1 MNQKAFAQIPKV
13 IKSPWGRRLLLD
25 RTRVM
30 GIINVTPDSFYE
42 NSRKQTVEE
51 ILLTA
56 GKMIRE
62 GADILDIGGMSTRP
76 GSDPVAESEEEK
88 RILPAVKAIREN
100 YPDIMISVDT
110 YRANVAQKALDAGA
124 DIVND
129 ISGFAFDSDL
139 IEVIAQNRVP
149 YILMHIK
156 GTPKDMQKNP
166 GYTDLMAEMMEY
178 FAEKIDFLTT
188 RHVDEDQI
196 LIDPGIGFGKRVE
209 DNLEILY
216 RMEEF
221 KQLQK
226 PILIAASRKS
236 FIGKVL
242 SLDSPAERLEGTL
255 AVTALCAWRNIDMV
269 RVHDVKENVRIIQ
282 MVEAI
287 KCRGQY

>member
-110 YRANVAQKALDAGA
+110 YRSNVAEKALEAGA
-124 DIVND
+124 DIIND
-129 ISGFAFDSDL
+129 VSGFSFDQRL
-139 IEVIAQNRVP
+139 IEVAAKSNAP

-156 GTPKDMQKNP
+156 GTPKNMQENTA
-166 GYTDLMAEMMEY
+166 YDDLIKEIAQY
-178 FAEKIDFLTT
+178 FVEKINYAISFNMN
-188 RHVDEDQI
+188 ENNII
-196 LIDPGIGFGKRVE
+196 LDPGLGFGKTYE
-209 DNLEILY
+209 DNMEIMD
-216 RMEEF
+216 RVCE
-221 KQLQK
+221 LQSLHR
-226 PILIAASRKS
+226 PLLIAASRKS
-236 FIGKVL
+236 FIGKAL
-242 SLDSPAERLEGTL
+242 GLKSPEDRLEGTL
-255 AVTALCAWRNIDMV
+255 AITALCTYHDVDMV
-269 RVHDVKENVRIIQ
+269 RVHDVRENVRIIE

-287 KCRGQY
+287 KCRR

>member
-1 MNQKAFAQIPKV
+1 MNQKAFAQPPKV
-13 IKSPWGRRLLLD
+13 IKSPWGRRLSLD

-30 GIINVTPDSFYE
+30 GIINITSDSFYE
-42 NSRKQTVEE
+42 KSRKQTTEE
-51 ILLTA
+51 ILLA
-56 GKMIRE
+56 AEKMIQD

-76 GSDPVAESEEEK
+76 GSDPIAESEEEK
-88 RILPAVKAIREN
+88 RILPAVKGIREN
-100 YPDIMISVDT
+100 HPDIMISVDT

-124 DIVND
+124 DIIND
-129 ISGFAFDSDL
+129 ISGLAFDPNL

-149 YILMHIK
+149 YILMHIR

-166 GYTDLMAEMMEY
+166 GYTNLIAEMMEY
-178 FAEKIDFLTT
+178 FKEKIDFLVAH
-188 RHVDEDQI
+188 HVDEDQI

-209 DNLEILY
+209 DNLEILQ

-226 PILIAASRKS
+226 PVLIAASRKS

-255 AVTALCAWRNIDMV
+255 AVTALCAWKDMDMV

-287 KCRGQY
+287 KCRGRS